1 MNYTRPHSLETQDKP
16 SDWLNS
22 ALLFAR
28 SLSLILKENEGI
40 VVDIKGDIN
49 IKDMLDDENLK
60 KVFVYKKE
68 SRVHILPCEEDIP
81 EGSMIWMHENQNGL
95 N

>member
-1 MNYTRPHSLETQDKP
+1 MNYTRPHSLETQDRP

-28 SLSLILKENEGI
+28 SLSIILKETEGI
-40 VVDIKGDIN
+40 VIDIKGDVN
-49 IKDMLDDENLK
+49 IKEMLGNEQIE

-68 SRVHILPCEEDIP
+68 GMVHILPCEDDIP
-81 EGSMIWMHENQNGL
+81 EGTMIWMHGNEFEL